1 MAQGSGVGTSV
12 GDLLDKEY
20 VTAWGNGNALV
31 TFGDFR
37 LGHKGAL
44 ESARIYSTVT
54 HDAGATW
61 TTPVL
66 VSGDALFAFVS
77 TPIATADG
85 RIFVAYEDFTHFDNG
100 RDDYAVAELDPDTG
114 ARIAGAFKVDTLIDG
129 TTDYPIALGRQTYQ
143 DSIFRS
149 WSAGNIAADPT
160 DGDHLAVEWSDMRNS
175 PLPAPANPY
184 AAVTNS
190 DMIVSQSFDAG
201 RTWSRPVA
209 IALPG
214 DQFQGWGAYDANGL
228 LRIGFFDRQ
237 YDSANHQYG
246 YTLATETSA
255 GSLSF
260 STDELTTVRSDPT
273 KNNLWFAATLDPHFP
288 FATSFIGDYSGIA
301 ATPSGGVVAVW
312 TDLRNQ
318 VSFAGGTGADEDVY
332 FATSP

>member
-1 MAQGSGVGTSV
+1 M
-12 GDLLDKEY
+12 
-20 VTAWGNGNALV
+20 
-31 TFGDFR
+31 
-37 LGHKGAL
+37 
-44 ESARIYSTVT
+44 T

-114 ARIAGAFKVDTLIDG
+114 ARIAGPFKVDTLIDG
-129 TTDYPIALGRQTYQ
+129 STDYPIALGRQTYQ

-175 PLPAPANPY
+175 PLPAPDEPVRGGDELRHGRQPVVRRGAHLVRRPSRSSCP
-184 AAVTNS
+184 ATS
-190 DMIVSQSFDAG
+190 SRAG
-201 RTWSRPVA
+201 ARTTPTACCGSASSTASTTRPTTSTATRSRPRRR
-209 IALPG
+209 P
-214 DQFQGWGAYDANGL
+214 
-228 LRIGFFDRQ
+228 
-237 YDSANHQYG
+237 
-246 YTLATETSA
+246 

-273 KNNLWFAATLDPHFP
+273 KNNRWFAATLDPDFP

-318 VSFAGGTGADEDVY
+318 VSFAGANRRGRGRVLRHLAVVRRR
-332 FATSP
+332 